1 VQPQSDT
8 PARPARPAGRGLL
21 IAAGAAGLVLLVGAT
36 AGAVVLLGSPSSSA
50 SDEAA
55 VRAVPSPSALPATAS
70 ATPSATPGDS
80 PDPTPSSTVTGKV
93 KSGGIHTGDLRYF
106 LLRPPAD
113 AEVYGDEDGTELTRS
128 EVANDV
134 ASVKSA
140 LGTYGF
146 RTGVSRTYLTA
157 DGGTQITAKLAR
169 FSSPANATAYYSRLY
184 FGGTRITLGGSHPA
198 KAYRLSSSSAEST
211 GSVIVVSHQGD
222 VHITLSVTGAK
233 TPGTGQL
240 RRLLDQQYERLATG
254 R

>member
-1 VQPQSDT
+1 MQAQSDT
-8 PARPARPAGRGLL
+8 PARPTRAGRGLL

-36 AGAVVLLGSPSSSA
+36 AGAVVVLGSSAASSA
-50 SDEAA
+50 ASSAEQAA
-55 VRAVPSPSALPATAS
+55 PVASSPSAEPTTAPP
-70 ATPSATPGDS
+70 TPSASPTPA
-80 PDPTPSSTVTGKV
+80 PAPSSTVTGKV

-106 LLRPPAD
+106 LLEPPPE
-113 AEVYGDEDGTELTRS
+113 AEVYGDEDGTELTRA

-146 RTGVSRTYLTA
+146 KTGVSRTYLTA
-157 DGGTQITAKLAR
+157 DGDTQVTAKLAR
-169 FSSPANATAYYSRLY
+169 FAGPADATAFYGRLY
-184 FGGTRITLGGSHPA
+184 FDGTRIALGGSHPA

-233 TPGTGQL
+233 TPGAGEL
-240 RRLLDQQYERLATG
+240 RRLLDRQYQRLATG

>member
-1 VQPQSDT
+1 M
-8 PARPARPAGRGLL
+8 
-21 IAAGAAGLVLLVGAT
+21 LLVGAT
-36 AGAVVLLGSPSSSA
+36 AGAVVILGSSSSSSSA
-50 SDEAA
+50 DEAA
-55 VRAVPSPSALPATAS
+55 VRAVSSPSAVPKRAS
-70 ATPSATPGDS
+70 ATPSDS
-80 PDPTPSSTVTGKV
+80 PAPASTPTPSSTVKGKV

-146 RTGVSRTYLTA
+146 RTAVSRTYLTA
-157 DGGTQITAKLAR
+157 DGDTQITAKLAR
-169 FSSPANATAYYSRLY
+169 FSSPANATAFYSRLY

-211 GSVIVVSHQGD
+211 GSVIVVSHQGN

-233 TPGTGQL
+233 TPGAAQL

>member
-1 VQPQSDT
+1 V
-8 PARPARPAGRGLL
+8 RPARPAARGLL

-36 AGAVVLLGSPSSSA
+36 AGAVVVLGSSSSSA
-50 SDEAA
+50 DEAA
-55 VRAVPSPSALPATAS
+55 VRAVSSPSAVPKTAS
-70 ATPSATPGDS
+70 ATTGDS
-80 PDPTPSSTVTGKV
+80 PTPTPTPTPSSTVKGKV

-146 RTGVSRTYLTA
+146 KTGVSRTYLTA
-157 DGGTQITAKLAR
+157 DGDTQITAKLAR
-169 FSSPANATAYYSRLY
+169 FSSPANATAFYSRLY

-233 TPGTGQL
+233 TPGAAQL

>member
-1 VQPQSDT
+1 M
-8 PARPARPAGRGLL
+8 LL
-21 IAAGAAGLVLLVGAT
+21 IGAT
-36 AGAVVLLGSPSSSA
+36 AGAVVVLGSSSS
-50 SDEAA
+50 SSSGTAA
-55 VRAVPSPSALPATAS
+55 VRAVSSPSAVPATAS
-70 ATPSATPGDS
+70 ATPSDS
-80 PDPTPSSTVTGKV
+80 PTPAPTPSSTVRGKV

-106 LLRPPAD
+106 LLEPPAD

-128 EVANDV
+128 DVANDV

-146 RTGVSRTYLTA
+146 KTGVSRTYLTA
-157 DGGTQITAKLAR
+157 DGDTQITAKLAR

-233 TPGTGQL
+233 TPGAGQL